1 MSIGTRLRDLREK
14 KQLSQEEVA
23 KLMNV
28 SRQAVTFWETDRTKP
43 TRKLPELSRL
53 FDVTADYILNGT
65 TTPTAQPTSIIHHS
79 VNGVRIPVLGYIA
92 AGIPISA
99 IEDILDYE
107 EIPASIAATGEY
119 FGLKIKGHSM
129 EPKFSEGDVVIVRR
143 QDSVESGDIAIVLV
157 NGDEAT
163 VKKVKI
169 LDSGIILIA
178 TNTAVYEPHYYSSQQ
193 IKELPVQILGKV
205 VELRAKF

>member
-1 MSIGTRLRDLREK
+1 MNTGQRLKRLREELG
-14 KQLSQEEVA
+14 LSQEDVA
-23 KLMNV
+23 KRIGV
-28 SRQAVTFWETDRTKP
+28 GRTTYLKYENGENRP
-43 TRKLPELSRL
+43 TRKLKELSRL
-53 FDVTADYILNGT
+53 FGVTTDYILANDVEK
-65 TTPTAQPTSIIHHS
+65 AVESNFYQSDKA
-79 VNGVRIPVLGYIA
+79 VRIPVLGYIA

-107 EIPASIAATGEY
+107 EISASMAATGEY

-163 VKKVKI
+163 VKKIKI

-178 TNTAVYEPHYYSSQQ
+178 TNTAVYEPHYYSGQQ